1 VSTIPRFFPA
11 IPAGGSGTRLW
22 PLSRTGRPKFL
33 LPLGPDPA
41 RSLLQATVDRLLPLC
56 GLDRLLVVTG
66 EAHSAAVR
74 GQLPHLPPANLI
86 AEPSARNSAA
96 PIALAAAIAHE
107 RDPDALTGSFAAD
120 HVVTDPA
127 AFQAVIE
134 AAAQVAAEGLLVT
147 VGLRPLRP
155 DTGYGY
161 IEAGGPLT
169 QGPGLA
175 VRSFT
180 EKPDAATA
188 REYVATGSYLWNAG
202 MFVWRADALLAEVER
217 QLPGLHDGVRRIA
230 AAYAAGDGPQVHAEI
245 WPTLPTVS
253 IDVGIVEG
261 AAQRGRVACMPA
273 DFGWTDV
280 GTFDSLAAV
289 LPGDAAGNVRVGGA
303 EVLAVDSA
311 RCVVSAA
318 GRPVVLLGVH
328 DLVVV
333 DAGDVVLVCPR
344 ERAQDVGVLV
354 GAVRDAG
361 RGGLT

>member
-1 VSTIPRFFPA
+1 LIERFHPVV
-11 IPAGGSGTRLW
+11 PAGGSGTRLW
-22 PLSRTGRPKFL
+22 PLSRAGRPKFL
-33 LPLGPDPA
+33 LPLGPDPT
-41 RSLLQATVDRLLPLC
+41 RSLLQATVDRLAPLC

-66 EAHSAAVR
+66 EAHRAAVR
-74 GQLPHLPPANLI
+74 EQLPDLPPANVI
-86 AEPSARNSAA
+86 AEPSPRNSAA
-96 PIALAAAIAHE
+96 PIVLAAAIAHQ
-107 RDPDALTGSFAAD
+107 RDPAALTGSFAAD
-120 HVVTDPA
+120 HVVTDRA

-134 AAAQVAAEGLLVT
+134 AAAQVAADGPLVT
-147 VGLRPLRP
+147 VGLRPTQA

-161 IEAGGPLT
+161 IRAGDPLGR
-169 QGPGLA
+169 GPGLA

-188 REYVATGSYLWNAG
+188 RDYVEAGSYLWNAG
-202 MFVWRADALLAEVER
+202 MFVWRADALLAEVAR
-217 QLPGLHDGVRRIA
+217 QLPGLYDGVRRIA
-230 AAYAAGDGPQVHAEI
+230 AAYAAGDGPDVHAAI
-245 WPTLPTVS
+245 WPTLPAVS

-261 AAQRGRVACMPA
+261 AAERGLVACVPG

-280 GTFDSLAAV
+280 GTFDSLGDV
-289 LPGDAAGNVRVGGA
+289 LPRDAAGNVRVGGA

-333 DAGDVVLVCPR
+333 EAGDVVLVCPR
-344 ERAQDVGVLV
+344 DRAQEVGALV
-354 GAVRDAG
+354 AAVRDAG